1 MPRRKHKQYS
11 RPRKMFDAVL
21 IKSEN
26 DLIKKYGLKSRR
38 EVWRAD
44 YTIKRIRDLA
54 KKLIT
59 ADEEKQKEFIE
70 RLNSKGFSVSTIAD
84 VLALNKED
92 RLKRRLQSILVA
104 KGLAKT
110 HKQARQFITHKH
122 VKIKG
127 NVMSAPRHLA
137 TLEEESSV
145 ELSISLPEK
154 KILSDEEKEIINAI
168 NKNSKEAEEEEKP
181 AEAKA

>member
-1 MPRRKHKQYS
+1 
-11 RPRKMFDAVL
+11 MFDAAL

-44 YTIKRIRDLA
+44 YAIRRIRGLA

-59 ADEEKQKEFIE
+59 SDEQKQKEFIK
-70 RLNSKGFSVSTIAD
+70 RLNANGFNVNSIAD

-110 HKQARQFITHKH
+110 HKQARQLITHKH

-127 NVMSAPRHLA
+127 NTLSAPRHLT
-137 TLEEESSV
+137 TLEEENSV
-145 ELSISLPEK
+145 ELSIALPEK
-154 KILSDEEKEIINAI
+154 RIITDEEKGILDAI
-168 NKNSKEAEEEEKP
+168 KKNSKGEEKP
-181 AEAKA
+181 AEAKE